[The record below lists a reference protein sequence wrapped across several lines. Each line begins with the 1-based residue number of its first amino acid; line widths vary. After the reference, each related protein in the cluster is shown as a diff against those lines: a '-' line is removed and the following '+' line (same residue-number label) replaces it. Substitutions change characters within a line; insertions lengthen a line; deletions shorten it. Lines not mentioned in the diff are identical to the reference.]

1 MIKVDA
7 AAVLIE
13 SVGQQPPSRN
23 RVHEEAACLLHVELH
38 GHTETVAA

>member
-13 SVGQQPPSRN
+13 SVGQHPCRAHQEMAVGIRE
-23 RVHEEAACLLHVELH
+23 RER
-38 GHTETVAA
+38 